1 MRKSKKQMP
10 PDRPKDE
17 YETEADR
24 LLAYAQFVA
33 DTKCSAV
40 DLGDFFY
47 EFSGDVTL
55 LVQHDKVVAHNTKTE
70 TVVVA
75 NPQPQEITQETTEA
89 DWAWAIR

>member
-1 MRKSKKQMP
+1 MRKPKEQMP
-10 PDRPKDE
+10 EPRPSDG

-33 DTKCSAV
+33 DTKCGAV
-40 DLGDFFY
+40 DLGDYYY
-47 EFSGDVTL
+47 EYSGDITL
-55 LVQHDKVVAHNTKTE
+55 LVQHDRVVAHNMKTE

-75 NPQPQEITQETTEA
+75 KHEPQPATEE